1 MGPRLL
7 QSKIHSDYSTGSNT
21 WAEYRNSI
29 KSMYDTSTLKVDF
42 DNHLIREF
50 NRKIDRLNQP
60 SGLYI
65 TPFDGGFRFIGDS
78 I

>member
-1 MGPRLL
+1 
-7 QSKIHSDYSTGSNT
+7 
-21 WAEYRNSI
+21 
-29 KSMYDTSTLKVDF
+29 MYDTSTLKVDF